1 MKISRDR
8 FEEILSSYLDGE
20 ATTEELELLAK
31 CVRDD
36 PRMFNIY
43 YQACRVHAATCAMY
57 GKKAVFTKLDGVEL
71 PNFARA
77 PISRTRVALEWSA
90 VVALMLLSATL
101 MWVAIETAQ
110 YDFSGTK
117 DDIAMTSTSQAKDS
131 DALST
136 SVFEKTSLVC
146 DTEISDRAV
155 ETSSVYS
162 VIKIKVFA
170 PYSLSE

>member
-20 ATTEELELLAK
+20 ASSEELELLAK

-36 PRMFNIY
+36 PRMSNIY
-43 YQACRVHAATCAMY
+43 YKACRVHAATCAMY
-57 GKKAVFTKLDGVEL
+57 GKKAVFIRLNGVIP
-71 PNFARA
+71 PNFTRA
-77 PISRTRVALEWSA
+77 NQSKIRVALEWA
-90 VVALMLLSATL
+90 VVVGLMVLSASL

-110 YDFSGTK
+110 YDFNKG
-117 DDIAMTSTSQAKDS
+117 DIIANSAEKPIN
-131 DALST
+131 LS
-136 SVFEKTSLVC
+136 SYPRENDISYA
-146 DTEISDRAV
+146 TEIAESAV

-170 PYSLSE
+170 PFAISK